1 MQAVMDEGVRM
12 PVSRMRLAMGA
23 SSAVYLLCTGL
34 MAAAIALFLGTGEML
49 FLFLPIPF
57 LAPVLPSLVE
67 SLKLAVHPA
76 PAMLL
81 EQGGIRVGDEIL
93 PYENI
98 LWAELDGPAARP
110 QVRFICAPNAH
121 PPFRALPFEKTACR
135 IAGVYDP
142 RHLDFVQEIN
152 LRVRIA
158 GNPGM
163 R

>member
-1 MQAVMDEGVRM
+1 MAVMDEGARM

-23 SSAVYLLCTGL
+23 SSAVYLLCTLL
-34 MAAAIALFLGTGEML
+34 MAVAIALVFYTGEML
-49 FLFLPIPF
+49 FLALPLPF

-67 SLKLAVHPA
+67 SFRLAASPA
-76 PAMLL
+76 PAMQL
-81 EQGGIRVGDEIL
+81 EAGGIRVGNDVL

-98 LWAELDGPAARP
+98 QWAELDGPATRP
-110 QVRFICAPNAH
+110 RVRFICTPNAH

-135 IAGVYDP
+135 IPGAYDA

-152 LRVRIA
+152 LRIRMA
-158 GNPGM
+158 GNPGI